1 MKTKTI
7 TLAICNP
14 PDFSTAEKL
23 RMAVG
28 LTLEDANKINAL
40 FIGEGACSVNGIGLG
55 KNPSNMEIDKSIETL
70 GMMGVS
76 LFVHEPSLQK
86 YSVGVDLYNILTL
99 DDRGAADLLAASDVI
114 IA

>member
-7 TLAICNP
+7 TVVLCHP

-28 LTLEDANKINAL
+28 MTLEDGNKISAL
-40 FIGEGACSVNGIGLG
+40 FIGEGACAVNGIGLG
-55 KNPSNMEIDKSIETL
+55 KNPANIEIDKSIETL
-70 GMMGVS
+70 GMMGAS

-86 YSVGVDLYNILTL
+86 YNVGVDLFNILTL
-99 DDRGAADLLAASDVI
+99 DDRGAADLLAGSEVI